1 MKVMKLG
8 YGQTSYVDAGKVIF
22 VNLIALLV
30 CARFPLSVSCCV
42 SAIFKIHMFNIVCNH
57 LLINVRAA
65 ILYVSGRC
73 LRMVFDTSVC

>member
-8 YGQTSYVDAGKVIF
+8 YGQASYVDAGKVVV

-42 SAIFKIHMFNIVCNH
+42 SATFKIHMFNIVCNH
-57 LLINVRAA
+57 LLISVRAA
-65 ILYVSGRC
+65 ILYVAGHC
-73 LRMVFDTSVC
+73 L